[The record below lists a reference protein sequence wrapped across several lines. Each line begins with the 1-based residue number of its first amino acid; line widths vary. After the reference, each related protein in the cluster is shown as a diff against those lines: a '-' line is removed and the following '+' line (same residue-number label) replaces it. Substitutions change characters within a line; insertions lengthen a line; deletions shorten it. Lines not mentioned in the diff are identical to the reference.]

1 MLGNQIAFVSLLRSI
16 NKNVMIYQNLTL
28 AVRNMRRRAFFSF
41 VNIAGLAVG
50 LAACWLIGL
59 FVWQE
64 KSFDTFLPNADRICA
79 VALDLKMGEEE
90 GRTTNTP
97 PPVGP
102 RLLADFPEIEL
113 AARTFNLG
121 TVVVKR
127 EQTGHSSMVFNEDEA
142 IAADTSF
149 LELFGFPMAEGNAF
163 SALDRPGSLVLTEK
177 TAEKYFGKQPA
188 MGQALVLNDRIF
200 TITGIA
206 KNLPAT
212 SSVQFDFLLPMAS
225 FKVVERFSWSWV
237 WLQVDTW
244 VRLRQS
250 PTLESLAALEA
261 KFPAMVQT
269 YAPAAYERVGQ
280 NFADNL
286 KRGDRYNLQLLPLK
300 SLHLNQP
307 GLNSRMATLGDGQQ
321 VRMFGIVG
329 ALILLLACVNFMN
342 LSTARSMQRAR
353 EVGVRKA
360 LGSQRSTLVGQ
371 FLSEAFLYSGKAL
384 LLATAMVSA
393 ALPLFNDLTGYTWST
408 ADLFSPKLLG
418 FVLALPILTTLLG
431 GLYPAF
437 YLSRYKAG
445 DISKTVGSNSK
456 GGHGRVRS
464 GLVVFQFAVS
474 IVLMLSSFVVYRQL
488 QFAQKKSPG
497 LQRENVLIVEN
508 ARHLSPESAKEAFRQ
523 QLLQLPEVVSATHS
537 TFLPSLGSFGDFYE
551 PEQGNQSH
559 SVVQNL
565 PISSFMADADFVPT
579 LGIEMLEGRNF
590 LPNSKSDS
598 NSVIL
603 NEAAVKAIGWENGL
617 GKWMRY
623 PGNENQRFQ
632 VVGIMRDFHIASVK
646 MAIEPV
652 AIFHESSKT
661 YQTWGSYMALRL
673 RPGTEKAAIEKA
685 TALWKTAVPG
695 APFEY
700 DFLDASFASLYR
712 AEAKTGSLLG
722 IFTGLALFIGCL
734 GLFALAAFTAEQ
746 RTKEIGVRK
755 VLGASVAGITGL
767 LAKDFLKLVVV
778 AILIASPVAYYFMQ
792 NWLAEFAYRIDM
804 QWWMFVAAA
813 ITAIGIAFLTVSF
826 QSIRAALANPVES
839 LRSE

>member
-1 MLGNQIAFVSLLRSI
+1 
-16 NKNVMIYQNLTL
+16 MIYQNLNL
-28 AVRNMRRRAFFSF
+28 AFRNMRRRAFFSF

-102 RLLADFPEIEL
+102 RLIADFPEIEL

-127 EQTGHSSMVFNEDEA
+127 EQASHSSLVFNENQA
-142 IAADTSF
+142 IAADTAF
-149 LELFGFPMAEGNAF
+149 LELFGFPMAEGDAF
-163 SALDRPGSLVLTEK
+163 SALDQPGSLVLTEK

-188 MGQALVLNDRIF
+188 MGQALLLNDRLF
-200 TITGIA
+200 TVTGIA

-212 SSVQFDFLLPMAS
+212 ASVQFDFLLPMANFS
-225 FKVVERFSWSWV
+225 VVERFSWSWV
-237 WLQVDTW
+237 WLQMDTW

-250 PTLESLAALEA
+250 PNPESLAALEA

-269 YAPAAYERVGQ
+269 YAPAAYERIGQ

-286 KRGDRYNLQLLPLK
+286 KRGDRYILQLLPLK

-307 GLNSRMATLGDGQQ
+307 GLNSRMGTLGDGQQ

-342 LSTARSMQRAR
+342 LSTARSVQRAR

-371 FLSEAFLYSGKAL
+371 FLSEAFLYSGAAL
-384 LLATAMVSA
+384 LLAAAIVSA
-393 ALPLFNDLTGYTWST
+393 ALPLFNDLTGYEWSA

-445 DISKTVGSNSK
+445 YISKAVSSGSK

-464 GLVVFQFAVS
+464 GLVVFQFSVS

-488 QFAQKKSPG
+488 QFAQKQSPG
-497 LQRENVLIVEN
+497 LQRANVLIVEN
-508 ARHLSPESAKEAFRQ
+508 ARHLFPESAREAFRQ

-537 TFLPSLGSFGDFYE
+537 SFLPSLDSFGDFYE
-551 PEQGNQSH
+551 PEQGAQSH
-559 SVVQNL
+559 SVVKNL
-565 PISSFMADADFVPT
+565 PISSFLTDADFVPT

-590 LPNSKSDS
+590 LPNSKLDS
-598 NSVIL
+598 TSVIL
-603 NEAAVKAIGWENGL
+603 NEAAVKAIGWVNGL
-617 GKWMRY
+617 GKWIRY

-632 VVGIMRDFHIASVK
+632 IIGIVRDFHIASVK

-661 YQTWGSYMALRL
+661 YQTWGSCMGLRL

-712 AEAKTGSLLG
+712 SEAKTGSLLG
-722 IFTGLALFIGCL
+722 IFTGLALFVGCL

-746 RTKEIGVRK
+746 RNKEIGIRK

-767 LAKDFLKLVVV
+767 LAKDFLKLVII
-778 AILIASPVAYYFMQ
+778 AMLIASPIAYYFMQ
-792 NWLAEFAYRIDM
+792 NWLADFAYHIDL
-804 QWWMFVAAA
+804 QWWMFAAAA
-813 ITAIGIAFLTVSF
+813 IGAVSIAFLTVAI
-826 QSIRAALANPVES
+826 QSVRAALANPVKS